1 MDKSSD
7 SIRVQV
13 CYAKPEIQRLYDV
26 SVPRGTTLQAAIEQ
40 SGILGDMPEID
51 LLTCR
56 VGIYAK
62 LKTLETILRDDDR
75 IEIYRPLIADPKE
88 SRRLRADRKS
98 SANPDL

>member
-1 MDKSSD
+1 MDNSSD

-13 CYAKPEIQRLYDV
+13 CYAKPEIQRLYNV
-26 SVPRGTTLQAAIEQ
+26 SVPRSATLQAAIEQ
-40 SGILGDMPEID
+40 SGILGDVPEID

-56 VGIYAK
+56 VGIYGK
-62 LKTLETILRDDDR
+62 LKTLQTILQDDDR

-98 SANPDL
+98 SANPNL